1 MALHANDARNSQCI
15 IITVGFA
22 TTPGQ
27 RTRKSWP
34 ICDSCILT
42 LNQASHLGLLR
53 RVYERQEA
61 RKVARQ
67 SGMIIHNDTF
77 SGDTV
82 EVKLKPSKP
91 AAPLKPADSVL
102 SHIETQNSV
111 KPNLVGDHGK
121 K

>member
-1 MALHANDARNSQCI
+1 
-15 IITVGFA
+15 
-22 TTPGQ
+22 
-27 RTRKSWP
+27 
-34 ICDSCILT
+34 
-42 LNQASHLGLLR
+42 
-53 RVYERQEA
+53 
-61 RKVARQ
+61 
-67 SGMIIHNDTF
+67 MIIHNDTF

-102 SHIETQNSV
+102 EHTETQNSV